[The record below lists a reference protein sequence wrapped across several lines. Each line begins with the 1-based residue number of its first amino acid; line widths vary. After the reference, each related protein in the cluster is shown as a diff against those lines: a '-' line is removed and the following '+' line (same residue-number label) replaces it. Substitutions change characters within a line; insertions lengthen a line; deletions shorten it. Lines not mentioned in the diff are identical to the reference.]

1 MSRWPGK
8 YVIGITG
15 NIATGKSVVRKMLEH
30 LGAYGIDADALA
42 HRAMAKGAPG
52 YPLILKTFGQ
62 WVLDQDEQIDRKKLA
77 KVAFSDPNALEK
89 LESII
94 HPLVA
99 HAVDVLIRRANQPI
113 IVIEAIKL
121 LESDLAAG
129 CDTVWVVD
137 APAELQIA
145 RLMHKRKLSEGAARQ
160 RTAAQSPQ
168 ALKLRAAKVVIRN
181 NGSFENTWEQVQA
194 AWEQLPKPEEP
205 LLPEPPDVKPG
216 EIFVRR
222 GRPQDATDIARFIT
236 QVTHGKKRMTR
247 EDVMAA
253 FGEKAFLLLIRD
265 EDISGIAGWQVENLV
280 TRIDELYFAQGVQ
293 LDDAIP
299 ALMHEVEN
307 ASTELQSEA
316 SLLFLPPYLAQHVG
330 AWRSVGYRPQT
341 VQGLGV
347 RAWQEAALDSM
358 PRGASLWFKQLRED
372 RVLRPL

>member
-62 WVLDQDEQIDRKKLA
+62 WILDQDEQIDRKKLA

-99 HAVDVLIRRANQPI
+99 HAVDVLIRRASQPI

-145 RLMHKRKLSEGAARQ
+145 RLMHKRKMSEGAARQ
-160 RTAAQSPQ
+160 RIAAQSPQ

-181 NGSFENTWEQVQA
+181 NGSFENTWEQVQE
-194 AWEQLPKPEEP
+194 AWEELPKPEEP

-216 EIFVRR
+216 ELFVRR
-222 GRPQDATDIARFIT
+222 GRPQDASDIARFIT
-236 QVTHGKKRMTR
+236 QITHGKKRMVR

-253 FGEKAFLLLIRD
+253 FGEKAFLLLLRD
-265 EDISGIAGWQVENLV
+265 SEIAGIAGWQVENLV

-293 LDDAIP
+293 LDEAIP
-299 ALMHEVEN
+299 SLMQEVET

-330 AWRSVGYRPQT
+330 AWRSAGYRPQT

>member
-52 YPLILKTFGQ
+52 YPLIVKTFGQ
-62 WVLDQDEQIDRKKLA
+62 WILDQDEQIDRKKLA

-129 CDTVWVVD
+129 CDSVWVVD

-160 RTAAQSPQ
+160 RIAAQSPQ

-181 NGSFENTWEQVQA
+181 NGSFENTWEQVQG

-216 EIFVRR
+216 ELFVRR

-253 FGEKAFLLLIRD
+253 FGEKAFLLLILD
-265 EDISGIAGWQVENLV
+265 DDIAGIAGWQVENLV

-293 LDDAIP
+293 IEDAIP
-299 ALMHEVEN
+299 ELMQEVEH

-330 AWRSVGYRPQT
+330 TWRSVGYRPQT